1 MQTVLIVDDWPE
13 LRQRMDRSLSA
24 AGYLTLHAH
33 TGQEALGLLRS
44 VRADLLLL
52 RQDLADVEGTVL
64 AGILRRRGLEELVII
79 LLAESPAVER
89 QAAHC
94 ESIDAVLPRSLDPE
108 PARALVRRLL
118 RPVTRLSP
126 PSAEFAHTFAA
137 SVA

>member
-13 LRQRMDRSLSA
+13 LRQRMDRALSA

-52 RQDLADVEGTVL
+52 RQDLADVE
-64 AGILRRRGLEELVII
+64 
-79 LLAESPAVER
+79 R
-89 QAAHC
+89 QAAQC
-94 ESIDAVLPRSLDPE
+94 ETIDAVLPRGLDAD
-108 PARALVRRLL
+108 PALALVRRLL
-118 RPVTRLSP
+118 RPVIRLFP
-126 PSAEFAHTFAA
+126 PSAEFAHTCVA

>member
-13 LRQRMDRSLSA
+13 LRQRMDRTLSA

-44 VRADLLLL
+44 VRADLVVL

-64 AGILRRRGLEELVII
+64 AGILRRRGLEELVIV

-89 QAAHC
+89 QAAQC
-94 ESIDAVLPRSLDPE
+94 ETIDAVLPRGLDAD
-108 PARALVRRLL
+108 PALALVRRLL
-118 RPVTRLSP
+118 RPVIRLFP
-126 PSAEFAHTFAA
+126 PSAEFAHTCVA